1 MSTLVAALCL
11 SVITSLLWYS
21 AYPWGHLIPAFAG
34 VFIFFRGARYLK
46 FQVGIAKLLRVVG
59 LAITAFISGLSFL
72 YFFFDS
78 TGY

>member
-1 MSTLVAALCL
+1 MSALCL
-11 SVITSLLWYS
+11 SIVTSLLWYS

-34 VFIFFRGARYLK
+34 VFIFIRGVRYLK
-46 FQVGIAKLLRVVG
+46 FQVGIAKLLRVLG

-78 TGY
+78 TAY